1 MALRQAFSTLLV
13 LRDYL
18 CDQCHIRDTERRRSL
33 KESFSFPRNFILLLK
48 RETATTTTATY
59 RFSSGFVFFY
69 IIREFHVD
77 TKNKR
82 SSLSFLF
89 SSSEIFDLF
98 FLQDL
103 SAIFI
108 GIFIWKYYLIHIMM
122 FIIQ

>member
-82 SSLSFLF
+82 SSV
-89 SSSEIFDLF
+89 SSSEIFNLF

-108 GIFIWKYYLIHIMM
+108 RIFIWKYYLIHIMM
-122 FIIQ
+122 FII